1 MSSKENLEMQVL
13 SYSINH
19 EGNAELVGIH
29 INNLKHVNQLCKKAS
44 MTTTCFN

>member
-13 SYSINH
+13 SCSVNN
-19 EGNAELVGIH
+19 EGNAELLGIH
-29 INNLKHVNQLCKKAS
+29 INNLNHVNQLCKKAS